1 MMRSNQIKYNPSLS
15 VKENAKRN
23 NVSEAVIRYY
33 VKINNLDRRYE
44 RKQNIIDT
52 CQKYLTKHPK
62 ATKTEIHKKTGY
74 SLTTIRKYWEYIT
87 SDTELIDFDEKTPKY
102 VTYNS
107 DSIFTN
113 GKDLASSLLSE
124 SDNILKFSEELDV
137 SRFRAWILKES
148 HLPLICIGNG
158 GKHTSYPALLYEM
171 MYCVARTITPLEFAS
186 ISPETIRNSK
196 ILLISSSG
204 RNQDIIYATRRAL
217 KYNPKMDNI
226 AFLTF
231 NDSERNQV
239 IKALKGKN
247 VFVYKNPYKD
257 GFISIRSRILT
268 YSILYIA
275 FSGINKLSGKI
286 RKERHYKY
294 SINKRGLLPNPKKIQ
309 HYCVLY
315 ASWGE
320 PVARDIESILTESG
334 MASAQVCD
342 YRNYCH
348 GRFIFGSNHCKDGTT
363 CMVFLVSPREKK
375 FVEQLRQDVLPS
387 NMPIIEISTEHNSP
401 LATIELLLDAMYLI
415 FDIAE
420 RYHGI
425 NPNSPPNYSGIDK
438 RVPINAVHFASEISR
453 FGELTFDIGHNKENT
468 KEI

>member
-74 SLTTIRKYWEYIT
+74 SLTTIRKYWEYII
-87 SDTELIDFDEKTPKY
+87 SDMELIDFNKKSPKH
-102 VTYNS
+102 VTYSS
-107 DSIFTN
+107 DSIFAN

-124 SDNILKFSEELDV
+124 SNKVLKFAEGLDV
-137 SRFRAWILKES
+137 SSFRAWILNNS

-158 GKHTSYPALLYEM
+158 GKHISYPALLYEM
-171 MYCVARTITPLEFAS
+171 MSCVSRTITPLEFAS
-186 ISPETIRNSK
+186 MSPNTIRNSK

-204 RNQDIIYATRRAL
+204 KNQDIIFATRRAL
-217 KYNPKMDNI
+217 KHNTKTDNI

-247 VFVYKNPYKD
+247 VFAYKNPYKD

-275 FSGINKLSGKI
+275 FSGNNKLSGKI
-286 RKERHYKY
+286 RHERHYKY
-294 SINKRGLLPNPKKIQ
+294 SINKRGVLPNPIMIQ
-309 HYCVLY
+309 HYCVLH

-320 PVARDIESILTESG
+320 PVAHDIESILTESG
-334 MASAQVCD
+334 IASAQVCD

-348 GRFIFGSNHCKDGTT
+348 GRFIFGSNHSKDGTT

-375 FVEQLRQDVLPS
+375 LVEQLRQDVLPS

-401 LATIELLLDAMYLI
+401 LATIELLLDAMYFI

-425 NPNSPPNYSGIDK
+425 NPNSPPNYSSIDK

-453 FGELTFDIGHNKENT
+453 FGELTLDIG
-468 KEI
+468 